1 METEREKARKALDM
15 FCRAAAKKTGDYWE
29 VRKMENGNLAVV
41 QTFKSAKAAM
51 EDPKITDEEKK
62 YMVTSVLFCTS
73 SRGLADLAESLVL
86 TFSHGPLDLAASPWP
101 LPSLRGCASVE
112 EMTVRLA
119 VEG

>member
-1 METEREKARKALDM
+1 METECEKARKALDM

-41 QTFKSAKAAM
+41 QTFKSVKAAM
-51 EDPKITDEEKK
+51 EDPKITGEEKK
-62 YMVTSVLFCTS
+62 SMVTGVLFCTS
-73 SRGLADLAESLVL
+73 SGGLADLAESLVL
-86 TFSHGPLDLAASPWP
+86 AFSRGPLDLAASPWP